1 MTSNNRYDNNDGDGV
16 HAPRGPRRRRWIIW
30 SLATAF
36 VLFVVAPLGA
46 VLIAYTMADVPEPEE
61 LVNKQVSNIY
71 ASDGTTEIAR
81 IVPPE
86 GNREQV
92 NLDQIPEALRG
103 AVLAAE
109 DREFYTNPGFSVTGF
124 ARAIKG
130 QITGDDSAGGGST
143 ITQQY
148 VKNAVVGNERSYQRK
163 LKELVISAKMANEWS
178 KNDVLEAYLNTI
190 YFGRNSYGVAAASEG
205 YFGKPLS
212 ELTPAESAVLAA
224 SIQRPSQLD
233 PWTNR
238 AEAEQRWNYV
248 LDGMV
253 STGYLTQAD
262 RDAAVYPEVIDPAL
276 NQAYVEATGANGLIK
291 NQVVAELE
299 KVGITQEDLDTR
311 GLRITTTI
319 DIRNQNAAVDNVNR
333 IFEGEDEKLRSAVV
347 SIEPSNGAVRAYYGG
362 DDAAGWDYANA
373 PIQTGSTFKIY
384 GLAAAL
390 QQGIPL
396 TTMYSS
402 APVTTGNVTVTNVGG
417 GGCGYCTIAEALKR
431 SHNTSFIRLEQDL
444 ENGSQDVADMA
455 HALGMARSLPGYP
468 ATLTENGGQPYEGI
482 ILGQYESRPFDQA
495 IALATLANEGVWHEP
510 YFVEKVETSNNEV
523 LYEHTPTTGQRR
535 VAANVANN
543 VMSAMAPIAAWSNQN
558 QLAGGRVSAA
568 KTGTTQL
575 GDTGFN
581 KDAWMIGATPQL
593 ATAVWVGTVDNTAL
607 RNYWGGN
614 MYGAG
619 LSAQIWKATMDGAL
633 EGKPLEY
640 FPEPEP
646 LGFNNAPA
654 PQYVPPAPGSATP
667 TESESEDEDPD
678 AEHGEEE
685 GGGIDGGVPAI
696 PVAPAPGPPPSPE
709 QVEILPGIT
718 IPNIF
723 N

>member
-1 MTSNNRYDNNDGDGV
+1 MV
-16 HAPRGPRRRRWIIW
+16 W
-30 SLATAF
+30 SLAIAF
-36 VLFVVAPLGA
+36 ALFIAVPVVA
-46 VLIAYTMADVPEPEE
+46 VVTAYILADVPEPEE

-71 ASDGTTEIAR
+71 ASDSTTELAR

-92 NLDQIPEALRG
+92 NLDAIPESLRG

-109 DREFYTNPGFSVTGF
+109 DREFYTNPGFSVSGF

-148 VKNAVVGNERSYQRK
+148 VKNAVVGNERSYERK

-178 KNDVLEAYLNTI
+178 KDDVLGAYLNTI
-190 YFGRNSYGVAAASEG
+190 YFGRNSYGVAAASEA
-205 YFGKPLS
+205 YFGKPLA

-238 AEAEQRWNYV
+238 EEAEQRWNYV

-253 STGYLTQAD
+253 ATGYLSPEE
-262 RDAAVYPEVIDPAL
+262 RDATEYPEVVDPAL

-299 KVGITQEDLDTR
+299 QIGITQEDLDTR

-319 DIRNQNAAVDNVNR
+319 DIRNQNAVVDNVNR
-333 IFEGEDEKLRSAVV
+333 LFEGEDEKLRSAVV

-402 APVTTGNVTVTNVGG
+402 APVVTGNVTVTNVSGND
-417 GGCGYCTIAEALKR
+417 CGYCTIAEALKR

-444 ENGSQDVADMA
+444 ANGSQDVADMA
-455 HALGMARSLPGYP
+455 HALGMARSLPGFP

-495 IALATLANEGVWHEP
+495 IALATLADEGVWHAP

-523 LYEHTPTTGQRR
+523 LYEHTATTGQRR

-558 QLAGGRVSAA
+558 QLAGGRTSAA

-593 ATAVWVGTVDNTAL
+593 ATVVWVGTVDNSPL

-619 LSAQIWKATMDGAL
+619 LPAQIWKATMDTAL
-633 EGKPLEY
+633 EGKPLEQ
-640 FPEPEP
+640 FPDPQP

-654 PQYVPPAPGSATP
+654 PQYVPPVRNTTRSVPTP
-667 TESESEDEDPD
+667 QSDTANTGSEDG
-678 AEHGEEE
+678 GEA
-685 GGGIDGGVPAI
+685 DGADEASVPVI
-696 PVAPAPGPPPSPE
+696 PIEPTPAPPE
-709 QVEILPGIT
+709 EVEIFPGVT
-718 IPNIF
+718 VPNIF

>member
-1 MTSNNRYDNNDGDGV
+1 MTRNNRYDNNDGDGV
-16 HAPRGPRRRRWIIW
+16 ETLHAPRRRRWILW
-30 SLATAF
+30 SLAVAF
-36 VLFVVAPLGA
+36 VLFIVVPVGVA
-46 VLIAYTMADVPEPEE
+46 VAAYVTADVPEPEE

-71 ASDGTTEIAR
+71 ASDSTTELAR

-92 NLDQIPEALRG
+92 NLDQIPESLRG

-124 ARAIKG
+124 ARAVKG

-148 VKNAVVGNERSYQRK
+148 VKNAVVGNERSYERK

-190 YFGRNSYGVAAASEG
+190 YFGRNSYGVAAASEA
-205 YFGKPLS
+205 YFGKPLA
-212 ELTPAESAVLAA
+212 ELVPAESAVLAA

-253 STGYLTQAD
+253 ATGYLSQAE
-262 RDAAVYPEVIDPAL
+262 RDAAVYPEVVDPAL

-299 KVGITQEDLDTR
+299 QIGITQEDLDTR

-319 DIRNQNAAVDNVNR
+319 DIRNQNAAVDSVSR
-333 IFEGEDEKLRSAVV
+333 IFQGEDEKLRSAVV

-396 TTMYSS
+396 ATMYSS

-417 GGCGYCTIAEALKR
+417 NGCGYCTIAEALKR

-468 ATLTENGGQPYEGI
+468 STLTENGGQPYEGI

-495 IALATLANEGVWHEP
+495 IALATLSNEGVWHEP
-510 YFVEKVETSNNEV
+510 YFVEKVTTAENEV

-535 VAANVANN
+535 VSANVANN
-543 VMSAMAPIAAWSNQN
+543 LMSAMAPIAAWSNQN
-558 QLAGGRVSAA
+558 QLAGGRESAS

-581 KDAWMIGATPQL
+581 KDAWMIGSTPQL
-593 ATAVWVGTVDNTAL
+593 ATAVWVGTVDNTPL
-607 RNYWGGN
+607 LNYWGGN
-614 MYGAG
+614 MYGSG
-619 LSAQIWKATMDGAL
+619 LPAQIWKSTMDQSL
-633 EGKPLEY
+633 EGKPFES
-640 FPEPEP
+640 FPAPQP

-654 PQYVPPAPGSATP
+654 PQYVPPAPGSTSRP
-667 TESESEDEDPD
+667 VEEDPETED
-678 AEHGEEE
+678 PEGEPGEEE
-685 GGGIDGGVPAI
+685 GAIEGGVPEI
-696 PVAPAPGPPPSPE
+696 PGVPAPPPPPE
-709 QVEILPGIT
+709 QVEILPGIS